1 MNAKELTAAFEA
13 MQTEIKALRAEI
25 AELRAQKPATA
36 PAPTKRQPNPQ
47 IANDLQEIAKLKEQL
62 KAGKLD
68 GATFAKLANEI
79 AARTNPVRQSKAA

>member
-13 MQTEIKALRAEI
+13 MQAEIASLKAEI
-25 AELRAQKPATA
+25 AELRVQKSTTPVA
-36 PAPTKRQPNPQ
+36 PAKSQPNPQ

-79 AARTNPVRQSKAA
+79 AARTNPKRKAA